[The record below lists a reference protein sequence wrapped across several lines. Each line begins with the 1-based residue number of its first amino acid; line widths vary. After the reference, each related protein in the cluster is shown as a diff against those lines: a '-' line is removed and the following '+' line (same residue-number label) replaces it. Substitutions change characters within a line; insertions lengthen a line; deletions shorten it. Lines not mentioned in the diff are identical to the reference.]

1 MINVYVTDRDPARAA
16 KLANAVA
23 RRFSTVVERTEQ
35 TPNGNPVVKLSVI
48 HPAPIPASPIGPDAA
63 PNIELGVLVGLLLGV
78 GVGVGVGVVITRER

>member
-48 HPAPIPASPIGPDAA
+48 HPATIPANPIGPDAA
-63 PNIELGVLVGLLLGV
+63 QNIGLGVLVGLLLGA
-78 GVGVGVGVVITRER
+78 GVVLARGQVKT